1 LLKTDLNV
9 PSWGDHFAGLAE
21 FVVIKD
27 KKGQKNGKFFSLSLK
42 SVVDKLEQDKSAPSS
57 DKGKEEMKEDEQ
69 NNERRQPL
77 RRYSADD
84 AVPPSVPGN
93 APLPEASRWH
103 DKSAS
108 TTLVQKVGAL
118 FFFFFVV
125 CADNNGAKKKT
136 GGRGCVHARCF
147 DGGRMRVRLQNAEA
161 RFETRCKKR
170 KEKLVKFGCVL
181 TKSLRFW

>member
-1 LLKTDLNV
+1 MLKTDLNV

-125 CADNNGAKKKT
+125 CADNNGAKKKQEDEDVFMPVVST
-136 GGRGCVHARCF
+136 VEECESA
-147 DGGRMRVRLQNAEA
+147 
-161 RFETRCKKR
+161 CKMLKLASKLAVK
-170 KEKLVKFGCVL
+170 KEKKNL
-181 TKSLRFW
+181 